1 MSTAKNE
8 IPAGVALSPFD
19 AADYLRTPEEITAF
33 LEAVFEDYDGDTRVI
48 VKALGAVARAQGMQ
62 NIAKATGLSREGLY
76 QALSGKGNPSFD
88 TMLKVM
94 GAVGVE
100 LRPAPKTTMAEFV
113 KKKTGR
119 QGLLNVKAR
128 RNPIT
133 GEMMPVTRRKAPPR
147 KHA

>member
-8 IPAGVALSPFD
+8 MPAGAALSPFD
-19 AADYLRTPEEITAF
+19 AADYLLTPEDIAAF
-33 LEAVFEDYDGDTRVI
+33 LEAVFEDCGGDTRVI
-48 VKALGAVARAQGMQ
+48 VKALGAVARAKGMQ
-62 NIAKATGLSREGLY
+62 HIAKVTGLSREGLY

-100 LRPAPKTTMAEFV
+100 LRPAL
-113 KKKTGR
+113 KKKPGR
-119 QGLLNVKAR
+119 QGLPKVKAR

-133 GEMMPVTRRKAPPR
+133 REMIPITRRKTPTR

>member
-8 IPAGVALSPFD
+8 MPAGAALSPFD

-48 VKALGAVARAQGMQ
+48 VKALGVAARAQGMQ
-62 NIAKATGLSREGLY
+62 SIAKATGLSREGLY

-94 GAVGVE
+94 GAIGVE
-100 LRPAPKTTMAEFV
+100 LRPKATVAELV
-113 KKKTGR
+113 KKKPGR
-119 QGLLNVKAR
+119 HGVSNAKAR
-128 RNPIT
+128 RNPVT
-133 GEMMPVTRRKAPPR
+133 GEMTPVTRRKAPAR

>member
-8 IPAGVALSPFD
+8 MPAGAALSPFD
-19 AADYLRTPEEITAF
+19 AADYLRTPEEITTF
-33 LEAVFEDYDGDTRVI
+33 LDAVFEDCAGDTRVI

-100 LRPAPKTTMAEFV
+100 LRPAPKAT
-113 KKKTGR
+113 KKTRR
-119 QGLLNVKAR
+119 QGLPNVKAR
-128 RNPIT
+128 RNPTT
-133 GEMMPVTRRKAPPR
+133 GEMIPIARRKAPAR